1 MDDLYSIGE
10 TAKLND
16 VSIKSLRHYDEIGLL
31 KPRYI
36 DPETGYRYYVYSQF
50 SFIDKIKR
58 FKSVGMSL
66 KELKELFQGKDLNRL
81 AEFLE
86 AEKKKLD
93 EEERLLREKRQDVDW
108 LSEFMEYSRS
118 LEVDGSLEIRQ
129 LPQMHMI
136 RVPCQGDDSMYAMD
150 LELRRISVSEP
161 LRSCQILNPYGY
173 ILDFDRLMENR
184 MYPTASTVCVRERP
198 PVDSPYL
205 FTAPAGRYLC
215 CRAKILSEDWSVE
228 PLIRYCTDHGLRPT
242 LVLACEYL
250 ASLYDP
256 RNSPYEL
263 RLLLPEDWDVP
274 V

>member
-66 KELKELFQGKDLNRL
+66 RELKELFQGKDLNRL
-81 AEFLE
+81 AGFLA
-86 AEKKKLD
+86 AEKQKLD

-108 LSEFMEYSRS
+108 LCEFMEYSRS
-118 LEVDGSLEIRQ
+118 LEVDDGLEIRQ

-173 ILDFDRLMENR
+173 ILDFDRLMENC

-198 PVDSPYL
+198 PADSPYL

-263 RLLLPEDWDVP
+263 LLPEGWDVA

>member
-81 AEFLE
+81 AEFLA
-86 AEKKKLD
+86 AEKQKLD

-108 LSEFMEYSRS
+108 LCEFME
-118 LEVDGSLEIRQ
+118 
-129 LPQMHMI
+129 
-136 RVPCQGDDSMYAMD
+136 
-150 LELRRISVSEP
+150 
-161 LRSCQILNPYGY
+161 
-173 ILDFDRLMENR
+173 
-184 MYPTASTVCVRERP
+184 
-198 PVDSPYL
+198 
-205 FTAPAGRYLC
+205 
-215 CRAKILSEDWSVE
+215 
-228 PLIRYCTDHGLRPT
+228 
-242 LVLACEYL
+242 
-250 ASLYDP
+250 
-256 RNSPYEL
+256 
-263 RLLLPEDWDVP
+263 
-274 V
+274 

>member
-36 DPETGYRYYVYSQF
+36 PETGYRYYVYSQF

-81 AEFLE
+81 AEFLA
-86 AEKKKLD
+86 AEKQKLD

-108 LSEFMEYSRS
+108 LCEFMEYSKS
-118 LEVDGSLEIRQ
+118 LEVDGGLEIRQ

-150 LELRRISVSEP
+150 LELRHISVSEP

-173 ILDFDRLMENR
+173 ILDFDRLMENC

-205 FTAPAGRYLC
+205 F
-215 CRAKILSEDWSVE
+215 
-228 PLIRYCTDHGLRPT
+228 TDHGLRPT

-263 RLLLPEDWDVP
+263 RLLLPEGWDVP

>member
-86 AEKKKLD
+86 AETLS
-93 EEERLLREKRQDVDW
+93 ETVRGAGYVLREQ
-108 LSEFMEYSRS
+108 
-118 LEVDGSLEIRQ
+118 
-129 LPQMHMI
+129 P
-136 RVPCQGDDSMYAMD
+136 
-150 LELRRISVSEP
+150 
-161 LRSCQILNPYGY
+161 
-173 ILDFDRLMENR
+173 
-184 MYPTASTVCVRERP
+184 
-198 PVDSPYL
+198 
-205 FTAPAGRYLC
+205 
-215 CRAKILSEDWSVE
+215 
-228 PLIRYCTDHGLRPT
+228 
-242 LVLACEYL
+242 
-250 ASLYDP
+250 
-256 RNSPYEL
+256 
-263 RLLLPEDWDVP
+263 
-274 V
+274 